1 MPDLSFVLPLALQSA
16 LVPFVVAL
24 ALLAAGRGRQGA
36 PAAVAAVAAVAAG
49 FLASYFATLHA
60 QWSLVPEL
68 ALDWLP
74 LIVVAGAAAAVAVE
88 NIRAP
93 AGRRLG
99 RLATSLAAAALVVWP
114 ALGSLGPTKAALA
127 ALASGLLIAAA
138 WSAKAHAAAHRP
150 TPPLLLALVAGG
162 AGLALMLDSSQSIGQ
177 LSGGLASALAACLAF
192 NVPRR
197 RVPFPPAAAGLAVLV
212 LGVLLANAHLYA
224 GFPLGY
230 VALLAA
236 ALVADPLWSLLR
248 GAKAPGSEA
257 AAWATAAVL
266 TAIPVVATIGLAV
279 KAAQDA
285 GGY

>member
-1 MPDLSFVLPLALQSA
+1 M
-16 LVPFVVAL
+16 
-24 ALLAAGRGRQGA
+24 
-36 PAAVAAVAAVAAG
+36 AAVAAG
-49 FLASYFATLHA
+49 FLASYFATLQA
-60 QWSLVPEL
+60 QWSLVPKV

-74 LIVVAGAAAAVAVE
+74 LIVVAGAAAAVGVE
-88 NIRAP
+88 NIRAA

-99 RLATSLAAAALVVWP
+99 RLATSLAAAALVAWP
-114 ALGSLGPTKAALA
+114 ALGSLGPTKTALA
-127 ALASGLLIAAA
+127 VLASGLLIAAA
-138 WSAKAHAAAHRP
+138 WSVEAHAAARRP
-150 TPPLLLALVAGG
+150 TPPLLLAVVAGG

-212 LGVLLANAHLYA
+212 LGVLLVNAHLYA
-224 GFPLGY
+224 GFSLGY

-236 ALVADPLWSLLR
+236 ALAADPVWSLLR

-266 TAIPVVATIGLAV
+266 TAIPVVATVGLAV
-279 KAAQDA
+279 KAVQDA

>member
-16 LVPFVVAL
+16 LVPFVAAL
-24 ALLAAGRGRQGA
+24 ALLAAGRARLGA
-36 PAAVAAVAAVAAG
+36 LSAVAAVAAG

-60 QWSLVPEL
+60 QWSLVPKL

-74 LIVVAGAAAAVAVE
+74 LIVAAGAAAAVAVE
-88 NIRAP
+88 KIRAA
-93 AGRRLG
+93 AGRRLA
-99 RLATSLAAAALVVWP
+99 RVAVSLAAAALVVWP
-114 ALGSLGPTKAALA
+114 ALGSLGATKAALT
-127 ALASGLLIAAA
+127 ALATGLLIAAA
-138 WSAKAHAAAHRP
+138 WSVKAHSAARQP
-150 TPPLLLALVAGG
+150 TPPLSLAVVAGG

-177 LSGGLASALAACLAF
+177 LSGGLASALAGCLAF

-224 GFPLGY
+224 GFSPGY
-230 VALLAA
+230 LALLAA
-236 ALVADPLWSLLR
+236 AVAADPLWSLLR
-248 GAKAPGSEA
+248 GPQRHGSAA

>member
-1 MPDLSFVLPLALQSA
+1 MPDLSFVLPLALQSV
-16 LVPFVVAL
+16 LLPFVAAL
-24 ALLAAGRGRQGA
+24 ALLAAGRARLGA
-36 PAAVAAVAAVAAG
+36 LSAVAAVAAG

-60 QWSLVPEL
+60 QWSLVPKV

-74 LIVVAGAAAAVAVE
+74 LIVAGGAAAAVAVE
-88 NIRAP
+88 NIRAA
-93 AGRRLG
+93 AGRRLA
-99 RLATSLAAAALVVWP
+99 RVAVSLAAAALVVWP
-114 ALGSLGPTKAALA
+114 ALGGLGATRAALT
-127 ALASGLLIAAA
+127 ALATGLLIAAA
-138 WSAKAHAAAHRP
+138 WSAKAHAAARRP
-150 TPPLLLALVAGG
+150 TPPLSLALVAGG

-212 LGVLLANAHLYA
+212 LGVLLANAQLYA
-224 GFPLGY
+224 GFSPGSL
-230 VALLAA
+230 ALLAA
-236 ALVADPLWSLLR
+236 AVAADPLWSLLR
-248 GAKAPGSEA
+248 GTQRQGSAA
-257 AAWATAAVL
+257 AAWAAAAVL